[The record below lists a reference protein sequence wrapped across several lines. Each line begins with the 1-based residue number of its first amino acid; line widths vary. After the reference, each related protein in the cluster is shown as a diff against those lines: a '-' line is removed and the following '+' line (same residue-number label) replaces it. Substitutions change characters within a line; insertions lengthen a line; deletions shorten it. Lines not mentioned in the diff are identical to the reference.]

1 MPSVQPLS
9 PSPSAETSPGLEK
22 EPGSFQTM
30 VARTVY
36 QEDPRLRSAALATL
50 LSLMP
55 GLGQVYLGYIQQGF
69 VNILVIASLIALLA
83 SDAGALT
90 PLLAIFMAFFW
101 LYNLVDANR
110 RAILL
115 NQRILGLA
123 PGELPEDLSPALQ
136 GSIFGGL
143 ALIVGGILALAHVR
157 FGLSLAWVERWWP
170 LVLIGLGI
178 YLVWKAVKT
187 ART

>member
-1 MPSVQPLS
+1 MAPVQPLT
-9 PSPSAETSPGLEK
+9 PAAPIDPNTTTGQ

-36 QEDPRLRSAALATL
+36 QEDPRLRSATLATL

-69 VNILVIASLIALLA
+69 INALVVASIIALLA

-90 PLLAIFMAFFW
+90 PLLALFMAFFW
-101 LYNLVDANR
+101 LYNIVDANR

-115 NQRILGLA
+115 NQRVLGLA
-123 PGELPEDLSPALQ
+123 PGELPEDISPALQ
-136 GSIFGGL
+136 GSVFGGL
-143 ALIVGGILALAHVR
+143 VLIVGGVLALAHVR
-157 FGLSLAWVERWWP
+157 FGLSMAWVERWWP
-170 LVLIGLGI
+170 MALIGLGI
-178 YLVWKAVKT
+178 YLVWKAVKQS
-187 ART
+187 RN

>member
-1 MPSVQPLS
+1 MPPLPS
-9 PSPSAETSPGLEK
+9 PSPILPAETNPGLVPEA
-22 EPGSFQTM
+22 GSFQAM
-30 VARTVY
+30 GARAVY

-69 VNILVIASLIALLA
+69 INSLVVASLIALLA
-83 SDAGALT
+83 NEVGALT

-101 LYNLVDANR
+101 LYNIVDANR

-123 PGELPEDLSPALQ
+123 PGELPEDLGPTFQ
-136 GSIFGGL
+136 GSVFGGL
-143 ALIVGGILALAHVR
+143 ALILGGILALARVR
-157 FGLSLAWVERWWP
+157 FGLSMAWMEHWWP
-170 LVLIGLGI
+170 LAIVGLGV
-178 YLVWKAVKT
+178 YLVWKAVKQSR
-187 ART
+187 A